1 MQSSLI
7 NSVAKSNI
15 TASETDSPSSTQN
28 TSPPH
33 SSNQN
38 QDIILEEAVIKEF
51 AKLLFLEII
60 KDKSKASN
68 YKQT

>member
-7 NSVAKSNI
+7 NSVVKSSI
-15 TASETDSPSSTQN
+15 TASETHLPSGTQN

-33 SSNQN
+33 NSNQN